1 MRLSRFRTRAP
12 ALALGAAL
20 VVVPCCIARSASAGE
35 LVLASGPSAG
45 ATTWRGDAFV
55 AQALRVGYRPTPR
68 LALDVATSAG
78 FATVDQRITA
88 NVGLGMTVFLAT
100 EAVRPFVRLGLVH
113 QHEESA
119 SNVRE
124 DPLETLSAVGPD
136 VRHRS
141 AAMSSLGL
149 EVRAFTVKRTE
160 LFLAFDANAT
170 AFVDARGPSLYAGG
184 GLWLGLHH
192 TL

>member
-1 MRLSRFRTRAP
+1 MRLPSP
-12 ALALGAAL
+12 NPAAL
-20 VVVPCCIARSASAGE
+20 VLGLASALAAWSALPRSAAAGE

-55 AQALRVGYRPTPR
+55 AQGLRVGYRPTPR
-68 LALDVATSAG
+68 LSMDAATSAG
-78 FATVDQRITA
+78 YATVDQRITA
-88 NVGLGMTVFLAT
+88 SIGLGMTLYFAV
-100 EAVRPFVRLGLVH
+100 EALRPFVRLGLVH
-113 QHEESA
+113 QHEEAA

-141 AAMSSLGL
+141 AATSSLGL
-149 EVRAFTVKRTE
+149 EVRALTVKTTE
-160 LFLAFDANAT
+160 LFLAFDANAA
-170 AFVDARGPSLYAGG
+170 AFADGRGPSLYAGG

-192 TL
+192 AL